1 MFNVVIE
8 NFETGETTQ
17 TVCDLETAIHM
28 TGNALVCGCFNTYV
42 FDIQRNK
49 YVFVFDKQILAGY
62 QTYSETFENELQ
74 NYVDNL
80 QGIAIIEKT
89 KNYYFKVKRSVAGD
103 DLRCKLIDSERITK
117 AVEKRGGYLLSS
129 NVYDLLSVCY
139 FYKWSSYQNKA
150 SFITWLL
157 IEQKADYYQITLLVL
172 KEF

>member
-1 MFNVVIE
+1 M
-8 NFETGETTQ
+8 
-17 TVCDLETAIHM
+17 
-28 TGNALVCGCFNTYV
+28 
-42 FDIQRNK
+42 
-49 YVFVFDKQILAGY
+49 
-62 QTYSETFENELQ
+62 
-74 NYVDNL
+74 
-80 QGIAIIEKT
+80 EKT

-139 FYKWSSYQNKA
+139 FYKRASYQNKV

-157 IEQKADYYQITLLVL
+157 IEQEADYYQITLQVL

>member
-8 NFETGETTQ
+8 NFETGETIQ
-17 TVCDLETAIHM
+17 TVCDLETAIHI
-28 TGNALVCGCFNTYV
+28 TGNAWVAGCLNSYV

-49 YVFVFDKQILAGY
+49 YVFVYDNRLEFAY

-74 NYVDNL
+74 NYLDNL
-80 QGIAIIEKT
+80 QGVAILEKT
-89 KNYYFKVKRSVAGD
+89 KNYYFKVKRSVSGD

-139 FYKWSSYQNKA
+139 FYKRSSYKNKA

-157 IEQKADYYQITLLVL
+157 IEQEANYYQITLQVL